1 LADENLTFQ
10 MYELATMN
18 EQFIKPAPYLEAIE
32 RRLALVDHYSVAS
45 FLLVRSPRRGDV
57 ERRTFLR

>member
-1 LADENLTFQ
+1 

>member
-1 LADENLTFQ
+1 

-45 FLLVRSPRRGDV
+45 FLLVRTARPAMLNAEYSFV
-57 ERRTFLR
+57 EFSDDIM

>member
-1 LADENLTFQ
+1 

-18 EQFIKPAPYLEAIE
+18 EQFIQPAPYLEAIE

-45 FLLVRSPRRGDV
+45 FLLVRTARRGDAK
-57 ERRTFLR
+57 RRIFLR